1 KPPESIIVYSTEAG
15 ETADDGSGRNGVFT
29 AALLKNITRDE
40 EFTSILRDVNGQVRT
55 ETNQK
60 QKPAKYDNLTHV
72 VYHTGKGPS
81 QTSLLVSTVTAG
93 TLDVEGKK
101 LQMMAGDTIP
111 VNDLAVGDHVLKI
124 TYDDGRTES
133 RGVT

>member
-72 VYHTGKGPS
+72 VYLTGKGPA
-81 QTSLLVSTVTAG
+81 QTSLLVSLATAG
-93 TLDVEGKK
+93 TLEVAGKK
-101 LQMMAGDTIP
+101 LQIAAGDTLP
-111 VNDLAVGDHVLKI
+111 VNDLAAGD
-124 TYDDGRTES
+124 
-133 RGVT
+133 